1 MAKSADQIIM
11 RRRRGL
17 VAALSG
23 DVLQPAEGVE
33 ILHQVPADNR
43 HLKPKF
49 AVGHLQLG
57 FGCDTG
63 GGAEND

>member
-33 ILHQVPADNR
+33 ILHQVPADNG
-43 HLKPKF
+43 HLKPKYTVIF
-49 AVGHLQLG
+49 SLASDVTQ
-57 FGCDTG
+57 G
-63 GGAEND
+63 GGRE